1 MAPRDPTADQPVADL
16 AIVGATALVGTPAI
30 GVDGAA
36 VFAAPTTI
44 EITDGAI
51 SWIGPSADDRPA
63 ARDVVEAGGLVA
75 MPGLINTHCHAAM
88 TFLRGVA
95 EDVPIANWFN
105 DYIWPMEVNVVGH
118 DVYIGTMV
126 AAAEMIESGITSFAD
141 HYFFMDEAA
150 RAVEE
155 SGMRANLGSAFF
167 SSQGDDGL
175 ARSVEFAETWHH
187 RAGGRITTSIAPHAP
202 YTCTDDDLRGA
213 ADAARRLGVRV
224 HVHAAEDMH
233 QTQLS
238 VDGRGITPIQVLA
251 QTGVLDAGVIIAH
264 GNGIVDADIELLAEH
279 RDRVGVTHGPK
290 GYLKYALG
298 PLTPIRG
305 LLAAGVPVGYCT
317 DGAASNS
324 TLDVFE
330 NMRMTA
336 LTQKHAS
343 DDATWFRSGTA
354 LQVAGPGA
362 AAVIG
367 RPGMI
372 GELRVGARADV
383 ILVDVSGFHCQPLH
397 DLAATLVYCV
407 QASDVRTTIVDG
419 KVLMRDRRL
428 TTIDR
433 EELLTEFRQRASALT
448 DRSHGRTIQDYTT

>member
-1 MAPRDPTADQPVADL
+1 
-16 AIVGATALVGTPAI
+16 
-30 GVDGAA
+30 
-36 VFAAPTTI
+36 
-44 EITDGAI
+44 
-51 SWIGPSADDRPA
+51 
-63 ARDVVEAGGLVA
+63 
-75 MPGLINTHCHAAM
+75 
-88 TFLRGVA
+88 
-95 EDVPIANWFN
+95 
-105 DYIWPMEVNVVGH
+105 
-118 DVYIGTMV
+118 
-126 AAAEMIESGITSFAD
+126 
-141 HYFFMDEAA
+141 
-150 RAVEE
+150 
-155 SGMRANLGSAFF
+155 
-167 SSQGDDGL
+167 
-175 ARSVEFAETWHH
+175 
-187 RAGGRITTSIAPHAP
+187 
-202 YTCTDDDLRGA
+202 
-213 ADAARRLGVRV
+213 
-224 HVHAAEDMH
+224 VHAAEDMH

-238 VDGRGITPIQVLA
+238 IEGRGVTPIQVLA
-251 QTGVLDAGVIIAH
+251 ETGVLDAGVIIAH
-264 GNGIVDADIELLAEH
+264 GNGILDADIALLAAH

-330 NMRMTA
+330 NMRITA
-336 LTQKHAS
+336 ITQKHAA

-354 LQVAGPGA
+354 LQIAGPGA

-367 RPGMI
+367 QPGMI

-428 TTIDR
+428 LTIDR
-433 EELLTEFRQRASALT
+433 EALLTEFRQRASALT
-448 DRSHGRTIQDYTT
+448 DRSHGRTIQGYTT